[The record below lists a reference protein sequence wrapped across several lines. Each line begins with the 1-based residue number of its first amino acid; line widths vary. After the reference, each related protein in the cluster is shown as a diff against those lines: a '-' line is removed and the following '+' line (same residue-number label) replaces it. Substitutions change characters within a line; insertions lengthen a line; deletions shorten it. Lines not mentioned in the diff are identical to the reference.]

1 MLRCGLAW
9 SGRRVPFVEKGARRG
24 SVPAVWGSLLGMAV
38 LFAINPVLLAIIVL
52 MISRPRPVQNL
63 LAYWVG
69 SVIVNVPCL
78 LVPLL
83 VLHVTFTAS
92 AHDLANPATSPTVRY
107 TQLGLGVL
115 ALSAAALMIVRS
127 ARQRAQLPTSVGN
140 TSIMVLDSD
149 TPREISSPFGRA
161 PDTPIEGA
169 SVFRRLLARLQNS
182 WEDGALWVSLVFG
195 LGGFPPPPLVLFV
208 DTTIVASGAAIG
220 TQVIAALAVVVAMFA
235 VVEITL
241 ISYLAAPAKTLAV
254 LRPLHD
260 WALAHRR
267 QVLITIFAVCGS
279 FQVAHSMGI
288 V

>member
-1 MLRCGLAW
+1 
-9 SGRRVPFVEKGARRG
+9 
-24 SVPAVWGSLLGMAV
+24 VWGPLLGMAI

-78 LVPLL
+78 LVPLM
-83 VLHVTFTAS
+83 VLHVTFRAS
-92 AHDLANPATSPTVRY
+92 AHDLASPATSPTVHY
-107 TQLGLGVL
+107 IQLGMSVL
-115 ALSAAALMIVRS
+115 ALSIAALMMVRS
-127 ARQRAQLPTSVGN
+127 ARQRARQPTSVGN

-149 TPREISSPFGRA
+149 TPTAISSPFGRA
-161 PDTPIEGA
+161 PDTPTEGA
-169 SVFRRLLARLQNS
+169 SAFRRLLSRLQNA
-182 WEDGALWVSLVFG
+182 WEDGALWVALVFG

-208 DTTIVASGAAIG
+208 DTTIVATGAAIG
-220 TQVIAALAVVVAMFA
+220 TQVIAVIVFVVAMFA

-241 ISYLAAPAKTLAV
+241 VSYLAAPAKTLAV

-267 QVLITIFAVCGS
+267 QVLIAIFAVAGS
-279 FQVAHSMGI
+279 FGVAHGMGI